1 MAHLSPL
8 GYPLLKFVMEH
19 YGFRIHRLEKDRT
32 KPKMI
37 WLRPLAW
44 ILRASGKVASKKR
57 RQDYRLDEAL
67 SDDILL
73 GGNTLIVMA
82 EKVDS

>member
-19 YGFRIHRLEKDRT
+19 YGFRVLGLEKDRP

-44 ILRASGKVASKKR
+44 ALRLYGRIASSKR
-57 RQDYRLDEAL
+57 REVYRLEETL
-67 SDDILL
+67 SDEILL
-73 GGNTLIVMA
+73 GGNTLIIIA
-82 EKVDS
+82 EKVA

>member
-1 MAHLSPL
+1 MAHLNPL

-19 YGFRIHRLEKDRT
+19 YGFRILRLEKDRP

-44 ILRASGKVASKKR
+44 VIRLSGRFASGKR
-57 RQDYRLDEAL
+57 RENYRLDETL
-67 SDDILL
+67 SEEILM
-73 GGNTLIVMA
+73 GGNTLIIVG
-82 EKVDS
+82 EKVV